1 MSRSPAPVD
10 GRCQLCQQFVGRANL
25 VWDHCHDCGLERG
38 WTCHDCNMA
47 MTVHLIHHWTAATSW
62 LFERHQCPPQLFALP
77 VPSSRRDRRD
87 DEAVTRKLY
96 LGQGRNDGR
105 YVRISKING
114 MVTFEQVGPMAGVT
128 PGTARDQLAGRRQS
142 GVTAVKYGTSLLIPT
157 AEAVNYITER
167 HQST

>member
-1 MSRSPAPVD
+1 MTRSPVPSG

-38 WTCHDCNMA
+38 WTCHDCNTA
-47 MTVHLIHHWTAATSW
+47 MTVHLIHHWASATNW

-77 VPSSRRDRRD
+77 LPSSRRESCDHLS
-87 DEAVTRKLY
+87 VTRKLY

-105 YVRISKING
+105 YVRISTIDG

-128 PGTARDQLAGRRQS
+128 PGTARDAIAGRRHS
-142 GVTAVKYGTSLLIPT
+142 NSMAVKYRNTLLIPT

-167 HQST
+167 QKTT